1 LICEVQPHGGKGAVM
16 AVPQGSMR
24 RGDEP
29 GDRPSKK
36 KFFTEHPEKKNIE
49 PKSRGC
55 YPTGHET
62 TRVELGAK
70 SAPPKAKKQ
79 IKSLIDCQVGG
90 NGDPKKRT

>member
-1 LICEVQPHGGKGAVM
+1 M

-49 PKSRGC
+49 PKPRGA
-55 YPTGHET
+55 YPTGHMT
-62 TRVELGAK
+62 TRVENGAT
-70 SAPPKAKKQ
+70 SAPPKAKKDV
-79 IKSLIDCQVGG
+79 KSPIDCQVGG
-90 NGDPKKRT
+90 NSDPKRRGE